1 MKKRIYLDYSATTPC
16 DSVVVKAMLPY
27 FSDKFGN
34 ASTLYSFG
42 KEARAAIEQSRE
54 KVANAIGANTE
65 EIVFTSSGT
74 ESNNTVLKGIAYI
87 NEDKGDHIITTS
99 IEHHSVVEPC
109 KFLEKQGFKLT
120 YLPVDKYGLVDPED
134 IKKAITPKTLLV
146 SIIYGNNEIGTIQP
160 IKEIGKIV
168 KESGIYFHTDAVQA
182 LGHIPVNVNISGIDF
197 LSASAHK
204 FYGPKGIGILYIRRG
219 SKITPLMH
227 GGDQEKKKRAST
239 ENVPA
244 IVGLGIAVEIAIK
257 SMDDEMNRIKVLRDK
272 FVSGVLNNIENVK
285 LNGHPTDRLPNNV
298 NFSIKGIEG
307 EAIILRLDMEGISAS
322 TGSACSSYRLEPSHV
337 LLAIGVQRDLAQ
349 GSIRFSLGKYT
360 KDKDID
366 YVLKVLPDVVAKL
379 RSISP
384 LY

>member
-74 ESNNTVLKGIAYI
+74 ESNNTVLKGIAYM

-204 FYGPKGIGILYIRRG
+204 FYGPKGIGILYIRKG

-227 GGDQEKKKRAST
+227 GGGQEKKKRAST

-272 FVSGVLNNIENVK
+272 LVSGVLNNIENVK

-360 KDKDID
+360 KDEDID

>member
-1 MKKRIYLDYSATTPC
+1 MKKRIYMDYSATTPC

-74 ESNNTVLKGIAYI
+74 ESNNTVLKGIAYM

-204 FYGPKGIGILYIRRG
+204 FYGPKGIGILYIRKG

-227 GGDQEKKKRAST
+227 GGGQEKKKRAST

-272 FVSGVLNNIENVK
+272 LVSGVLNNIENVK

-322 TGSACSSYRLEPSHV
+322 TGSACSSYRLEPSHF

-360 KDKDID
+360 KDEDID

>member
-1 MKKRIYLDYSATTPC
+1 MKKRIYMDYSATTPC

-74 ESNNTVLKGIAYI
+74 ESNNTVLKGIAYM

-204 FYGPKGIGILYIRRG
+204 FYGPKGIGILYIRKG

-227 GGDQEKKKRAST
+227 GGGQEKKKRAST

-360 KDKDID
+360 KDEDID

>member
-1 MKKRIYLDYSATTPC
+1 LKKRIYLDYSATTPC

-74 ESNNTVLKGIAYI
+74 ESNNTVLKGIAYM

-360 KDKDID
+360 KDEDID